1 MAFNRYFGFLE
12 LNIRWDSNIVY
23 AITSLNVLTFQTVDD
38 RTAHDSNL
46 VLCLLNQ
53 RIRLHETGLHREFEF
68 DDVALLPLARLAQ
81 VFSQDGLAVQSQLHA
96 GRPSGNVHA
105 DAFQRLG
112 FLDSQRDVSVPGI
125 VGRLFYLEILGL
137 ERILAVEVHPQ
148 RIALDGVGVL
158 LSFAECA

>member
-1 MAFNRYFGFLE
+1 M
-12 LNIRWDSNIVY
+12 
-23 AITSLNVLTFQTVDD
+23 
-38 RTAHDSNL
+38 
-46 VLCLLNQ
+46 
-53 RIRLHETGLHREFEF
+53 
-68 DDVALLPLARLAQ
+68 
-81 VFSQDGLAVQSQLHA
+81 
-96 GRPSGNVHA
+96 HA

-125 VGRLFYLEILGL
+125 VGRLFYLEVLGL